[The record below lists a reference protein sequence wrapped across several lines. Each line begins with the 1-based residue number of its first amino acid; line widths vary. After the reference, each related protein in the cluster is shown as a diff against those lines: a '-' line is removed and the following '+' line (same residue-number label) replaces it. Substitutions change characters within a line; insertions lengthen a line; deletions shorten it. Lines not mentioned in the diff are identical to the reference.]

1 MSRIDGLLNDKEM
14 GYKIALELIKADYK
28 RYSIGSDNL
37 LNISRMMMSN
47 RGFAYL
53 VWLRF
58 SAVKGWIWPLSRL
71 IHRHLSTKYRITI
84 QPHTRIAGGLY
95 FPNCWNIVINPN
107 CIVGRNV
114 TIHEYVNIGANNG
127 KSAIIGDYA
136 TINSRVC
143 IVGEVNIGNDT
154 TIMTGSV
161 VTKDV
166 EPLAIVEGIPAKK
179 IIEKNNEMS
188 MR

>member
-1 MSRIDGLLNDKEM
+1 M
-14 GYKIALELIKADYK
+14 
-28 RYSIGSDNL
+28 
-37 LNISRMMMSN
+37 
-47 RGFAYL
+47 
-53 VWLRF
+53 
-58 SAVKGWIWPLSRL
+58 
-71 IHRHLSTKYRITI
+71 
-84 QPHTRIAGGLY
+84 
-95 FPNCWNIVINPN
+95 INPN

-143 IVGEVNIGNDT
+143 IVGAVNIGNDT

-166 EPLAIVEGIPAKK
+166 EPLAIVEGIPAKR